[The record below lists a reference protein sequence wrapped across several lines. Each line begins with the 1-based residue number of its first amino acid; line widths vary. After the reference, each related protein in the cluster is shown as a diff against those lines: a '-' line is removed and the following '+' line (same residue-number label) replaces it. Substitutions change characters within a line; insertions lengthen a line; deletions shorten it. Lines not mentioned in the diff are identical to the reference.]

1 MAALSHMA
9 MVLILRVTW
18 AQSVVNMLRCEITAH
33 TANVLDFSSCA
44 VPYVIFMSCNIDSP
58 YIV

>member
-18 AQSVVNMLRCEITAH
+18 AQSVVNMLSWEIKAY

-44 VPYVIFMSCNIDSP
+44 VPYIIFMSCNIDSL
-58 YIV
+58 YVV